1 MIQRY
6 FVVHLHNDY
15 QWHKKKDFFCHFFP
29 PHTNHTTL
37 LLLDSTALLHG
48 GHIFWKVPKY
58 MCYSPV
64 KKPNKPYVTH
74 MCKLKT
80 ALCIFSMLNWLLRLS
95 LGAQLVGVWL
105 QWVKLVTFKNR
116 PVNAKVL
123 WQHSVSAER
132 RYAQQKREFV
142 RSIITRRSYKSKEI
156 FFWSVDVQ
164 RVYSCLVLT

>member
-29 PHTNHTTL
+29 PTQTTQPF
-37 LLLDSTALLHG
+37 SSWTPQHCCMVVTFSERYQNTCVIAQ
-48 GHIFWKVPKY
+48 W
-58 MCYSPV
+58 

-74 MCKLKT
+74 MCKLNT

-156 FFWSVDVQ
+156 FFWYVDVQ